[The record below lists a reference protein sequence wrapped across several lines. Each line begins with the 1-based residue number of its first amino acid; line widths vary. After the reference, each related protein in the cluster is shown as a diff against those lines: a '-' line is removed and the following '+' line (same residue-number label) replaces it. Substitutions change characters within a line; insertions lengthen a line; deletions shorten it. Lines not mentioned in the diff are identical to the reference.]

1 MKSTVKPHFVSHVIY
16 FFFSEEKIMSL
27 SFICIQCYLHAGS
40 GIWPVI
46 MTSESEIRGWIMLEA
61 FVLFAV
67 FLGYERIYDFHLVT
81 VLKLPHPWSFFSHVL
96 SLTLHWSGLN
106 DPTNYVKNNLLDFVL
121 SKFHIFH
128 HFKDKIESSM
138 KCQIVSSS
146 DRRAYVKSAP
156 LRASVWTCRC

>member
-1 MKSTVKPHFVSHVIY
+1 MLSHTLSPMWFIY
-16 FFFSEEKIMSL
+16 FFSEEKIMSL
-27 SFICIQCYLHAGS
+27 SFICIQRYLHAGS
-40 GIWPVI
+40 GIWPFI

-67 FLGYERIYDFHLVT
+67 FLGYERIWLSSNDSFKT
-81 VLKLPHPWSFFSHVL
+81 ASPLKFFSHVL
-96 SLTLHWSGLN
+96 SLTLHWNGLN
-106 DPTNYVKNNLLDFVL
+106 DLTNYVKNNLLDFVL

-146 DRRAYVKSAP
+146 DRRAYVKSTP